1 MNTKRR
7 LLLAIP
13 CLALAGGAAA
23 LIAAVIEAP
32 PADAALGAVAILGA
46 VIGMQV
52 WRLRHV

>member
-23 LIAAVIEAP
+23 LIATVSDAP
-32 PADAALGAVAILGA
+32 PMESALGAVTILAAAIG
-46 VIGMQV
+46 VQV
-52 WRLRHV
+52 WRLRHA